1 VGDIAT
7 VELYMVG
14 SRDNPNKAMLQLP
27 AEVAG
32 SPPLVVATESPLQ
45 GEKYCKGCST
55 NHWRQSWSYLH
66 HMQVGPVDH
75 VDVSMLFVVVK

>member
-1 VGDIAT
+1 MGDIAT
-7 VELYMVG
+7 VELHMVG

-45 GEKYCKGCST
+45 WEKYCTGCST
-55 NHWRQSWSYLH
+55 DHWRQSSNYLH
-66 HMQVGPVDH
+66 HMQVEPVDH